1 MEKKEDEG
9 EKPPSPVVTCTK
21 WYVGDNRGRSPD
33 HQAPQKEES
42 DGIIKKQEHIRT
54 GFYWSYM
61 LLL

>member
-21 WYVGDNRGRSPD
+21 WYVGDNRGRSPG
-33 HQAPQKEES
+33 HQAPRKEES

-54 GFYWSYM
+54 GD
-61 LLL
+61 